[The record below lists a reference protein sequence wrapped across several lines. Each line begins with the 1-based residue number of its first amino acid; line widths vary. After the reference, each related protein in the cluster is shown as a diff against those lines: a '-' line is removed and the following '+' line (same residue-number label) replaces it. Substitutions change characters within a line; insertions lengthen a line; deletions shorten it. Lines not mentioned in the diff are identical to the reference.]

1 MRNNK
6 YETPEIVVSRFDVT
20 TRTMAD
26 AIDGNINIEGDGDI
40 SIPEVTT
47 LPDLP
52 HLGGGL

>member
-26 AIDGNINIEGDGDI
+26 PIDGNIIPGEDTDI

-52 HLGGGL
+52 HLSL